1 MNDSGTTNGRVMDA
15 VSWHSL
21 PVTEVIVRLGTD
33 AVRGLS
39 PTDAGRRL
47 ADHGPNALDEPPGTP
62 WWRTF
67 LRQFRELVIWILV
80 VAAAIA
86 ATMGRIA

>member
-33 AVRGLS
+33 A
-39 PTDAGRRL
+39 GRRL
-47 ADHGPNALDEPPGTP
+47 ADHGLNALDEPPGTP